1 MFPNVIHAS
10 HCADVHG
17 ELLQAYGDAVVE
29 EAPIFAISN
38 YDVTFFCRRHLS
50 EVGDKRIWASP
61 PIAWNEVSLPPRAA
75 WLHFLAVAQECRA
88 AKSKS
93 VLLRDDVPDTPT
105 SGYPAELPNR
115 RSIRLNAKIS
125 NGFYT
130 AGTRQQPARQA
141 KHATKQGT
149 QANSLD
155 MLASSSSLAGSLKV
169 ALSLWLRSHEN
180 LADEDDLS
188 ELPVIKLDQLK
199 FTMECLGSTSLAR
212 VMKVGHALFSSCKLI
227 AMVMFCITISMQ

>member
-1 MFPNVIHAS
+1 MHVFPNVIHAS

-17 ELLQAYGDAVVE
+17 GLLQAYGDAGVE
-29 EAPIFAISN
+29 EAPIFATSN

-50 EVGDKRIWASP
+50 KVGDKRIWACP

-115 RSIRLNAKIS
+115 RNIRLNARIS

-149 QANSLD
+149 QAKSLD
-155 MLASSSSLAGSLKV
+155 MLA
-169 ALSLWLRSHEN
+169 
-180 LADEDDLS
+180 
-188 ELPVIKLDQLK
+188 
-199 FTMECLGSTSLAR
+199 
-212 VMKVGHALFSSCKLI
+212 
-227 AMVMFCITISMQ
+227 